1 MDISSILSTSDAASY
16 IATDV
21 SNFNH
26 FFEMTF
32 DVSNINNLNVNNV
45 YYGFSQ
51 NNNVFDNID
60 FSKSFVLDGK
70 SGEGDA
76 NFYID
81 QSLKLDLHRHVL
93 WETRRNLVMDTVPRS
108 NAFFSNIDNKN
119 EIIEEQL
126 QLTFNQLTLQG
137 PKMFSEI
144 SGNPYEY
151 YFHIEKSLF
160 QIILQDSDR
169 LGLLYTD
176 ISLAQQN
183 NPNAQQL
190 TVNLKFSPGDALV
203 VYVNYNINYDNILEH
218 SEILDSTKSYKIY
231 IILS

>member
-1 MDISSILSTSDAASY
+1 MDISSILSASDAASY
-16 IATDV
+16 ITTDA
-21 SNFNH
+21 SNFDN
-26 FFEMTF
+26 FFEITF

-60 FSKSFVLDGK
+60 FSKSHVLVGK
-70 SGEGDA
+70 SGEGEA
-76 NFYID
+76 NFYIN
-81 QSLKLDLHRHVL
+81 QSVELDVYRHVL
-93 WETRRNLVMDTVPRS
+93 WEVHRNLVIDPVPRTNS
-108 NAFFSNIDNKN
+108 FFTSINNKN

-126 QLTFNQLTLQG
+126 QFIFDQLTLQG
-137 PKMFSEI
+137 SKLFNEI

-151 YFHIEKSLF
+151 YYHIEKSLF

-169 LGLLYTD
+169 LNNLYTD

-203 VYVNYNINYDNILEH
+203 IYVNYNINYENLFEQNQNLDN
-218 SEILDSTKSYKIY
+218 TKSYKIY
-231 IILS
+231 IVLS